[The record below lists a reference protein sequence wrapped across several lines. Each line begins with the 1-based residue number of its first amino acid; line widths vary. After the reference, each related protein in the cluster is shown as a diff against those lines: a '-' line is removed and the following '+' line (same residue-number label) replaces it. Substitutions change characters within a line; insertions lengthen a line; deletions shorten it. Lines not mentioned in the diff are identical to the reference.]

1 MLISLSSNAWQRKP
15 IRYFLNVSTNPIT
28 FSLPSELWRSVVTI
42 LRSSKLSVG
51 RYRRDWEGLIQLRKR
66 LRRPEPCNMCCNGLP
81 SSDSWINI
89 MGRRKLFYP
98 TFMSLVF
105 ERILREKDSYRKVI
119 VLEEA
124 LYCESGFLTLTA
136 TPVPHNPAVAV
147 CRWTHLHHH
156 VWYET
161 NETLRSWWHYQ

>member
-1 MLISLSSNAWQRKP
+1 
-15 IRYFLNVSTNPIT
+15 
-28 FSLPSELWRSVVTI
+28 
-42 LRSSKLSVG
+42 
-51 RYRRDWEGLIQLRKR
+51 
-66 LRRPEPCNMCCNGLP
+66 
-81 SSDSWINI
+81 

-124 LYCESGFLTLTA
+124 LYCESGFFTLTA

-147 CRWTHLHHH
+147 CR
-156 VWYET
+156 
-161 NETLRSWWHYQ
+161 